1 MKRIQVLLG
10 FALLASTFL
19 IPLSSEGAGGAG
31 TTTTVKPTTTTAPT
45 SFTTPT
51 QTLNVPKSP
60 WPVCSEN
67 FVTWCI
73 SSVSIQS
80 PGEKAAEVLTWV
92 PSGTPAPGTTTTT
105 TAAPTTTTTAAP
117 TTTTTSATPTPTTTT
132 TTVAPKTKIGTAT
145 YGFWTN
151 ATWTQY
157 GHAVAGYGGLYVQAQ
172 AANVFSNY
180 MMFSVLPAMQD
191 GTGNATYVANQPGN
205 NYAAS
210 LNPSDII
217 TVSLKTGVA
226 QTGVT
231 MAIAN
236 NFSAVTGTDANGTTY
251 SFTASPVP
259 VPIASATSSCT
270 GETGVAA
277 AVANQLQV
285 IVAPVN
291 DPTSGFGV
299 DGVSGKMY
307 VESNGA
313 CSLSTPVWDATAKQF
328 SWTAGAPHF
337 ADDGK
342 TVNLGFFQALIPGA
356 DAGILWGLTNINDAA
371 TALVISET
379 SGGDTSNVTSVSSI
393 SVKNGNIIISYTGF
407 QYSKP
412 KFTISKNPKYKFSA
426 PTKVLT
432 ITCANIKNPKLKKV
446 VKAIKPVCPSGYK
459 KV

>member
-1 MKRIQVLLG
+1 MKRIQVALG
-10 FALLASTFL
+10 FVLLASTFL

-31 TTTTVKPTTTTAPT
+31 TTTTTAAPT
-45 SFTTPT
+45 SLTTPT

-60 WPVCSEN
+60 WPACSEN

-73 SSVSIQS
+73 SSISIQS
-80 PGEKAAEVLTWV
+80 PGEKTAEVLTWV
-92 PSGTPAPGTTTTT
+92 PSGTAAPGVITTTTTSPTTSTTVAPTTTTT
-105 TAAPTTTTTAAP
+105 TA
-117 TTTTTSATPTPTTTT
+117 TSSPTTTT
-132 TTVAPKTKIGTAT
+132 TTAGPKTKFGSSI
-145 YGFWTN
+145 YGFWTD
-151 ATWTQY
+151 ATWGQY
-157 GHAVAGYGGLYVQAQ
+157 GHGVDGYGGLYVQAK

-180 MMFSVLPAMQD
+180 MMFSVMPAMQD
-191 GTGNATYVANQPGN
+191 PSNNATYVANQIGN
-205 NYAAS
+205 SYQAS

-217 TVSLKTGVA
+217 TVSLKTGTA

-236 NFSAVTGTDANGTTY
+236 NFSSVIGSDANGTTY
-251 SFTASPVP
+251 TFTATAVP
-259 VPIASATSSCT
+259 VPIASNTSSCT

-432 ITCANIKNPKLKKV
+432 ITCVNIKNSKLKKI
-446 VKAIKPVCPSGYK
+446 VKAIKPVCPAGYK
-459 KV
+459 KA